1 MRLKESLLVHTTSS
15 YCHWLFALRC
25 AGALEPLVVGGGSP
39 VFGLVSDLFNLAL
52 EMFLKVPLGNRCRED
67 RFIFIIIHLTMKL
80 LNGRYL
86 QTEVEIIRPLSM
98 DDLFLSLWRKFRVR
112 EHRRQRCWRVLTH
125 FLGSD
130 SGIAYNQEWIF
141 LLQAFSSNFQ
151 QYSAKSISLMFES
164 RARLGDESLFFG
176 GFPMIEMEDDAA
188 ARWLSEP
195 SKCTLFDLAARSF
208 KLQKMIRGISNKTSS
223 K

>member
-39 VFGLVSDLFNLAL
+39 VFGLVSYLFNLAL

-112 EHRRQRCWRVLTH
+112 EHRRQRRWRVLTH

-151 QYSAKSISLMFES
+151 QYSAK
-164 RARLGDESLFFG
+164 
-176 GFPMIEMEDDAA
+176 
-188 ARWLSEP
+188 
-195 SKCTLFDLAARSF
+195 
-208 KLQKMIRGISNKTSS
+208 
-223 K
+223 